1 MKNFLPFL
9 VLLTFLSG
17 CKVTDSITVD
27 SVSNTEM
34 LKGFQTFQLVEED
47 YSDKRNERIN
57 LAFKDKLVDLGF
69 DEVSKNPDFLV
80 QGLVVTRKFIQ
91 ELGSYSSLPRP
102 FIYSSDVFNSSN
114 NMPSGGSN
122 NFVVN
127 RGMIGKVIFL
137 IQDTKTNEIAWMGV
151 GTGIIQGS
159 NSLNYEDLDIA
170 LDELLAGL

>member
-1 MKNFLPFL
+1 MKNILPFL
-9 VLLTFLSG
+9 VLLSFLFG

-27 SVSNTEM
+27 SVSNTKM
-34 LKGFQTFQLVEED
+34 LKGYQTFQLIEED
-47 YSDKRNERIN
+47 YSDRRNDRIN
-57 LAFKDKLVDLGF
+57 LAFKEKLVDLGF
-69 DEVSKNPDFLV
+69 DESSENPDFLV

-91 ELGSYSSLPRP
+91 ELGHYSSIPGP
-102 FIYSSDVFNSSN
+102 FYSANNSGN
-114 NMPSGGSN
+114 KYPSGGTN
-122 NFVVN
+122 GWAVN